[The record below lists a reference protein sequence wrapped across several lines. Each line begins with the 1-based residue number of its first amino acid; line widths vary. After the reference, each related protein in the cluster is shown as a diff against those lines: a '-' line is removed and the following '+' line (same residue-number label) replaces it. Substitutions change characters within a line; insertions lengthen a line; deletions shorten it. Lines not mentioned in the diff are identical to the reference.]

1 MNHEALIKEVRAR
14 EILDSRGEWTLEAVV
29 ELRDGA
35 LGVAGAP
42 GGRSKGVHEAAAL
55 PAVEAVKNVNGP
67 IAKTLKGMDPANT
80 RAIDWKLIELDGT
93 EHKSKLGANATVAV
107 SIACAKAAAAAHY
120 VPLYKFLRK
129 SLGFDIQSWLLP
141 VGLFNVINGG
151 SHVSW
156 NLDITEFFVIPD
168 APSFHERL
176 KGAVAVY
183 EALGRRIV
191 KMGGT
196 RSIGDEGGYAPTLPK
211 NEDALVLI
219 VETAKEAGVT
229 AHVGMD
235 AASSGFYYA
244 DEKRYVWKHESRRM
258 GAKDLLAWYQSIIKK
273 YPITV
278 LEDPFAEDDWE
289 AWEMATA
296 TLGKTATIVGDD
308 LFVTNTKRIAEG
320 VRRGVANAVLI
331 KPNQIGTLSETAD
344 AIKLAARHGYKIVV
358 SHRSGETNDDAIAD
372 LAVAVGADFVK
383 FGAPARGE
391 RVAKYN
397 RLLAIE
403 NEL

>member
-1 MNHEALIKEVRAR
+1 MNPIATIRAR

-29 ELRDGA
+29 ELRDGSR
-35 LGVAGAP
+35 GIAGAP
-42 GGRSKGVHEAAAL
+42 GGRSKGIHEAAAL
-55 PAVEAVKNVNGP
+55 AAAEAVKNVNGP
-67 IAKTLKGMDPANT
+67 IAKALKGMDATNS
-80 RAIDWKLIELDGT
+80 RAIDWKMIELDGT

-107 SIACAKAAAAAHY
+107 SIACAKAAAASAG
-120 VPLYKFLRK
+120 VPLYKFLRRT
-129 SLGFDIQSWLLP
+129 LGFDVKTWTLP
-141 VGLFNVINGG
+141 VGLFNIINGG

-156 NLDITEFFVIPD
+156 NLDVTEFFAIPD

-183 EALGRRIV
+183 EALSRRIV

-196 RSIGDEGGYAPTLPK
+196 RSVGDEGGYAPTLPK
-211 NEDALVLI
+211 NEDALQLI
-219 VETAKEAGVT
+219 VEAAKEAKV
-229 AHVGMD
+229 ASHVGMD
-235 AASSGFYYA
+235 AASSSFYHS
-244 DEKRYVWKHESRRM
+244 DEKRYVWKHEGRRM
-258 GAKDLLAWYQSIIKK
+258 GAKDLLAWYQSVMKK
-273 YPITV
+273 YPIAV

-289 AWEMATA
+289 AWEMATPI
-296 TLGKTATIVGDD
+296 LGKTLTLVGDD
-308 LFVTNTKRIAEG
+308 LFVTNTTRISEG
-320 VRRGVANAVLI
+320 IRRKVANAVLI

-344 AIKLAARHGYKIVV
+344 AIKLAARHGYKVVV

-372 LAVAVGADFVK
+372 LAVAAGADFVK

-403 NEL
+403 DEL

>member
-1 MNHEALIKEVRAR
+1 MSPITSIRAR

-35 LGVAGAP
+35 LGIAGAP
-42 GGRSKGVHEAAAL
+42 GGRSKGAHEAAAL
-55 PAVEAVKNVNGP
+55 PPVEAVKNVNGP
-67 IAKTLKGMDPANT
+67 IAKALKGMDATNM
-80 RAIDWKLIELDGT
+80 RAIDWRLIELDGT

-107 SIACAKAAAAAHY
+107 SIACAKAAAASAGT
-120 VPLYKFLRK
+120 PLYKLLRRT
-129 SLGFDIQSWLLP
+129 LGFDKQNWELP
-141 VGLFNVINGG
+141 VGLFNIINGG

-168 APSFHERL
+168 GQNFYERL

-183 EALGRRIV
+183 QALSGRII

-196 RSIGDEGGYAPTLPK
+196 RSVGDEGGYAPTLPK
-211 NEDALVLI
+211 NEDALALI
-219 VETAKEAGVT
+219 VEAAKESGVA

-235 AASSGFYYA
+235 VAASGFYHA
-244 DEKRYVWKHESRRM
+244 DEKRYVWKHEGRRM
-258 GAKDLLAWYQSIIKK
+258 GSKDLLAWYQSVMKK

-289 AWEMATA
+289 AWEMATPI
-296 TLGKTATIVGDD
+296 LGKTATIVGDD

-320 VRRGVANAVLI
+320 IRRKVANAVLI

-344 AIKLAARHGYKIVV
+344 AIKLAARHGYKVVV

-372 LAVAVGADFVK
+372 LAVAAGADFVK